1 MQFQLL
7 SDAESEKLVGAYSP
21 IMISTINNIQVEPSS
36 PQLVEISTR
45 VATVNQFNNAVSVSA
60 FGGVNSSY
68 RAELITQ
75 QVNELY
81 FV

>member
-1 MQFQLL
+1 MQLLLL
-7 SDAESEKLVGAYSP
+7 SDCESEQLLGGYSP
-21 IMISTINNIQVEPSS
+21 IMISTVNNIQVEPAS
-36 PQLVEISTR
+36 PQLAINTR
-45 VATVNQFNNAVSVSA
+45 VATVSQFNNAVSVSA

-81 FV
+81 FA